1 MSKQTIHSQDIEIA
15 TVFKDFYVVPD
26 YQREY
31 VWETEQVEQLLGD
44 INDERTGNDLANAP
58 EYFIGSIVVCPRDD
72 EVLELIDGQQRMTT
86 LFLILCAIR
95 DRIKKLEG
103 EEPEGF
109 DSMIAYSSF
118 DLSGRSRFRYRLDLQ
133 YEDSGEIIKHIAKG
147 TLDEADGSGTRS
159 IENIL
164 NAYKVVLNF
173 LNQEFKDEA
182 KDLRAFHGYLFNKV
196 KLIRIQT
203 EDVAKALKIFETIN
217 DRGVSLDSMD
227 LLKNLLFM
235 KACRTD
241 FDKLKDQWKELKDT
255 IYGMKEKPL
264 RFLRYFVLSR
274 YNVEEI
280 LREDE
285 IYGWFS
291 KNEEQCGY
299 AADPVAFTNKLLNAA
314 KDYKRLWKDACD
326 SNGAKNPYLESI
338 GLLAGGATRQ
348 HLILLL
354 AGRHLSPN
362 LFDRLTRHVEE
373 ILFVYLITGEPARN
387 WERYFARWAKE
398 LRKVTEDDAAGLESF
413 INHSFARAKANFAE
427 RFDDAFQRLSYYGV
441 QRYRLRYILAKLT
454 QYIDEQAWDSPTYRQ
469 LNRYTNRT
477 VHIEHI
483 LSETPTEEL
492 RDAFDKSDEYEDYVV
507 RLGNLT
513 LLEDTINSSIC
524 NGSYTEKMPGYKQ
537 SSFLLT
543 KSLAEKPHVGSD
555 TRLNRAVADLIQF
568 ECWNSQMIQER
579 QEMLTELARKVW
591 GMSTTSKD
599 GVG

>member
-44 INDERTGNDLANAP
+44 INDERTGNDSVQAP
-58 EYFIGSIVVCPRDD
+58 EYFIGSIVVCPGDN

-103 EEPEGF
+103 RDPEEFGP
-109 DSMIAYSSF
+109 MIASLSV
-118 DLSGRSRFRYRLDLQ
+118 DLAGRSHFRYRLDLQ
-133 YEDSGEIIKHIAKG
+133 YEDSGEIIERIAKG
-147 TLDEADGSGTRS
+147 TLDEVDGVGTRS
-159 IENIL
+159 IENIY

-182 KDLRAFHGYLFNKV
+182 ENLRVFYGYLLNKV
-196 KLIRIQT
+196 KLIRIQA

-217 DRGVSLDSMD
+217 DRGVGLDSMD

-235 KACRTD
+235 KASRAK
-241 FDKLKDQWKELKDT
+241 FDRLKDQWKELQDT
-255 IYGMKEKPL
+255 IYGIREKPL

-291 KNEEQCGY
+291 KNQEQCGY
-299 AADPVAFTNKLLNAA
+299 ADDPVAFAEELLDAA
-314 KDYKRLWKDACD
+314 KDYKRLWKDARD
-326 SNGAKNPYLESI
+326 PNGTKNPYLESI

-362 LFDRLTRHVEE
+362 LFDRLTRQVEE

-387 WERYFARWAKE
+387 WERDFARWAKE
-398 LRKVTEDDAAGLESF
+398 LRKITNDDETGLESF

-427 RFDDAFQRLSYYGV
+427 RFDDAFRRLSSDEV
-441 QRYRLRYILAKLT
+441 QKYRLRYILVKLT
-454 QYIDEQAWDSPTYRQ
+454 QYIDEQALGNPSQ
-469 LNRYTNRT
+469 LDRYMNRN

-483 LSETPTEEL
+483 LSETPTAEL
-492 RDAFDKSDEYEDYVV
+492 RDAFDKSDEYDDYVV

-513 LLEDTINSSIC
+513 LLEDTINCSIR
-524 NGSYTEKMPGYKQ
+524 NGSYAEKMPGYKH
-537 SSFLLT
+537 STFLLT
-543 KSLAEKPHVGSD
+543 KSLAEKPHVGLD

-568 ECWNSQMIQER
+568 ECWNSQMIEKR
-579 QEMLTELARKVW
+579 QEMLTALARKVW
-591 GMSTTSKD
+591 GISTTSKD